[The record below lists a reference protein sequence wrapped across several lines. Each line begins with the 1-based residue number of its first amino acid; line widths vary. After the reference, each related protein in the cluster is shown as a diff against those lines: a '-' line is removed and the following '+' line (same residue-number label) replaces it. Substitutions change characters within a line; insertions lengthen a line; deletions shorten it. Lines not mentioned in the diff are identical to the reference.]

1 MKNLLLVL
9 LLLVGLGFNEASAQM
24 GKVQTAITYLTDYHA
39 GQDVKDL
46 IKAKDAI
53 TLAEGHEKSMNVS
66 KTWYYKG
73 QIYAAMSGLQENPE
87 LSEGASLAAYEA
99 YQKTVELEKNEKRK
113 KHTKDAMNGLFLLSP
128 SFYNEGYAFFE
139 KNKYEEAYGNFAKVL
154 EINEMA
160 AQSSKD
166 AGGTIDTNA
175 VLAAAY
181 AADRGGL
188 KPEAKK
194 HYTQL
199 MDMNYEDA
207 AIFQSLARIYREDGD
222 AAKAD
227 EILAKGRE
235 MFPDNSALIIDE
247 INRLLSEGKDE
258 EAVSQ
263 MEEAIKLD
271 PENATLYFAMG
282 AAFDKKGDAEQAIK
296 NYQKSIDLKPD
307 YFDANYNLGAVY
319 YNQAAEKT
327 KEASTLDLND
337 QANYDRLKGESD
349 ELFKKALPFF
359 EKALALNGED
369 RNNLIALKE
378 IYARLNMFDKAKEI
392 GDKLK

>member
-24 GKVQTAITYLTDYHA
+24 GKVQSAITYLTEYHVT
-39 GQDVKDL
+39 QDVKEL
-46 IKAKDAI
+46 VKAKEYIDI
-53 TLAEGHEKSMNVS
+53 AEGHEKSMLES

-73 QIYAAMSGLQENPE
+73 QIYAALSGLADNKE

-99 YQKTVELEKNEKRK
+99 YQKSVDLEKSEKRK

-128 SFYNEGYAFFE
+128 SFYNEGYAFF
-139 KNKYEEAYGNFAKVL
+139 KDQKYKEAYGNFAKVL

-160 AQSSKD
+160 AKTSKD
-166 AGGTIDTNA
+166 AGGSVDTNA

-181 AADRGGL
+181 AADKCDM

-199 MDMNYEDA
+199 MDMKYEDA
-207 AIFQSLARIYREDGD
+207 AIFQSLARIYRDEGD

-247 INRLLSEGKDE
+247 INRLLAEGKDE
-258 EAVSQ
+258 EAVAQ

-271 PENATLYFAMG
+271 PQNATLYFAMG
-282 AAFDKKGDAEQAIK
+282 AAFDKKGDAERAIE
-296 NYQKSIDLKPD
+296 NYQKSIDLKPE

-327 KEASTLDLND
+327 KEASSLDLND

-349 ELFKKALPFF
+349 ELFKKALPYF

-378 IYARLNMFDKAKEI
+378 IYARLNQFDKAKEI
-392 GDKLK
+392 GEKLK